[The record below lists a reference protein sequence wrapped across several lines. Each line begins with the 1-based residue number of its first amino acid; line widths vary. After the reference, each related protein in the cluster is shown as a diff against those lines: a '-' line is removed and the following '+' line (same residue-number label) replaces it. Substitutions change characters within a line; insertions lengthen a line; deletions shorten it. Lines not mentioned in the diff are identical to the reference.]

1 VTASVVSCTLAVVA
15 TVAVV
20 VAIEVSLTA
29 GVEEAV
35 CDGLMTV
42 GSEADAD
49 VTPKTIKN
57 IK

>member
-20 VAIEVSLTA
+20 VAVEVSLTA

-35 CDGLMTV
+35 CDGTV

-49 VTPKTIKN
+49 VTPKTIKT
-57 IK
+57 